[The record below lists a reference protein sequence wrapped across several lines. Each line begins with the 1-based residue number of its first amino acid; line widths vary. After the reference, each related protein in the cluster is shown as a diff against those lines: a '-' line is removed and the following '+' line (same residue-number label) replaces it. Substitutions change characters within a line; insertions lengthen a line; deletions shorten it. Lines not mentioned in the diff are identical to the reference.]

1 MSKHTSI
8 VLTDTASKIV
18 DEYAQEHNWT
28 SNKAINELIVAHE
41 DSDKLDK
48 LLKISSAI
56 FKKVSGWLLI

>member
-18 DEYAQEHNWT
+18 DDYAQEHNCT
-28 SNKAINELIVAHE
+28 RNKAINELIVAHK
-41 DSDKLDK
+41 DSDKLNK

-56 FKKVSGWLLI
+56 FKKVNG